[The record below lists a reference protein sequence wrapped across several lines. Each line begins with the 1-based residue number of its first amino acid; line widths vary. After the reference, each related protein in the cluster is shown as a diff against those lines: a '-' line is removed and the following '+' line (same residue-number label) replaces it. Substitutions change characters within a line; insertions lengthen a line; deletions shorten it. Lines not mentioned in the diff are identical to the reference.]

1 MGNAEAF
8 FTIIRVKPGLYS
20 VEISSGRKDAPKDFI
35 RLSDQEILLILQGEK
50 GREILLS
57 KLSDFAKNYYD
68 TNLLLDEIKAELA
81 DLNIQ
86 FENTHSGELPE
97 TRDLQKDILLTVREE
112 VKDET
117 RNISIIGNACLSA
130 FTENPINL
138 AVVAPSSE
146 GKTHLVV
153 QTVKIFPQQ
162 YVWMYR
168 KVSPKTFT
176 RERGIL
182 AVRTIKNGE
191 ETFET
196 EVEDELTGT
205 GRVAVAKYI
214 ALLREKAEQK
224 PRKEDD
230 ERKKAETQKAKD
242 LLRDIEERLYT
253 LIDFHNKIL
262 VFLDRPDPELWG
274 ELLSVLSHDKE
285 YIITSFVEG
294 EGKKYVRKVVFYGW
308 PAVLFCTS
316 KDEDFNWR
324 DLETRFQV
332 IEPVMSAKKY
342 ADAVNHSFNKE
353 YSIAT
358 SDNKR
363 QILTNKIERLI
374 EWMIERRPRVIFPF
388 PPEELPKA
396 ITSEGDVQ
404 RVESGDLMR
413 KLPRLGRHVAMNALW
428 NVSDRVILDNGKN
441 VAVVVSYS
449 DIASLAYL
457 FDDLAF
463 GASLSGMGV
472 AIFEFLTKIIGPAF
486 ESSLSKEQDENASGL
501 RQKVLRDQF
510 ETYVKEHRKTTHL
523 GATAESFTRY
533 MKELEKR
540 GFIKRIEDESDKRGL
555 IVIPTWNEIPRQRS
569 LMEKLKKLITPMKM
583 DDVTIH
589 TYLEKLNFSVFW
601 KGQKLITAA
610 DGNNETENF
619 ESLANE
625 NLWEK
630 VRKLS
635 GFDLN
640 YPPSDVINLPSD
652 SELLSSYK
660 NYIGAPYTDSNEI
673 FYYTGDKQRYTIV
686 QGSVN
691 DILGIYDIDLAPE
704 DILALPRSICSQLQE
719 QKLGKLL
726 DGHRSAKLQGDG
738 IA

>member
-1 MGNAEAF
+1 MTFRNE
-8 FTIIRVKPGLYS
+8 VLKELYKGLNGQS
-20 VEISSGRKDAPKDFI
+20 
-35 RLSDQEILLILQGEK
+35 
-50 GREILLS
+50 
-57 KLSDFAKNYYD
+57 
-68 TNLLLDEIKAELA
+68 
-81 DLNIQ
+81 
-86 FENTHSGELPE
+86 ENTPSGETPE
-97 TRDLQKDILLTVREE
+97 TKDLQKDLLLTVRSE

-117 RNISIIGNACLSA
+117 RNISIIANACLSA
-130 FTENPINL
+130 FTQNPINL

-146 GKTHLVV
+146 GKTNLVV
-153 QTVKIFPQQ
+153 QTVAVFPQQ

-182 AVRTIKNGE
+182 AVRTIRNGE

-205 GRVAVAKYI
+205 GRIAVAKYI
-214 ALLREKAEQK
+214 ALLREKAVQK
-224 PRKEDD
+224 PKKEDD
-230 ERKKAETQKAKD
+230 EEKKAEVERARD
-242 LLRDIEERLYT
+242 LLRDIEGRLYT

-262 VFLDRPDPELWG
+262 VFLDRPESELWN
-274 ELLSVLSHDKE
+274 ELLSVLSHDRE
-285 YIITSFVEG
+285 YIISSFVEG
-294 EGKKYVRKVVFYGW
+294 ESIKYNKKVVFYGW
-308 PAVLFCTS
+308 PAVIFCTS

-332 IEPVMSAKKY
+332 IEPVMSSKKY
-342 ADAVNHSFNKE
+342 ADAINHSFNRE
-353 YSIAT
+353 YSVAT

-363 QILTNKIERLI
+363 QILTNKIERLAK
-374 EWMIERRPRVIFPF
+374 WMIERRPRVIFPF

-428 NVSDRVILDNGKN
+428 NVSERVILDNGN
-441 VAVVVSYS
+441 ETAVVISYA
-449 DIASLAYL
+449 DIAALGYL

-486 ESSLSKEQDENASGL
+486 ESFFSEEQDEDASGL
-501 RQKVLRDQF
+501 RQKALRDQF

-569 LMEKLKKLITPMKM
+569 SMEKLKKLITPMKM

-610 DGNNETENF
+610 DSNNENENF
-619 ESLANE
+619 KNLANE
-625 NLWEK
+625 DLWEK
-630 VRKLS
+630 VRRLS
-635 GFDLN
+635 GFDPY

-652 SELLSSYK
+652 SELLSSCK
-660 NYIGAPYTDSNEI
+660 NYIGAPYTDYNEI

-704 DILALPRSICSQLQE
+704 DILTLPRSICLQFQE
-719 QKLGKLL
+719 QKVGKLL

>member
-1 MGNAEAF
+1 MNFRNE
-8 FTIIRVKPGLYS
+8 VLKKLY
-20 VEISSGRKDAPKDFI
+20 K
-35 RLSDQEILLILQGEK
+35 
-50 GREILLS
+50 
-57 KLSDFAKNYYD
+57 
-68 TNLLLDEIKAELA
+68 
-81 DLNIQ
+81 DLNGQ
-86 FENTHSGELPE
+86 SENTPSGETPE
-97 TRDLQKDILLTVREE
+97 TKDLQKDLLLTVREE

-117 RNISIIGNACLSA
+117 RNISIIANACLSA

-153 QTVKIFPQQ
+153 QTVGVFPQQ

-182 AVRTIKNGE
+182 AVRTIRNGE

-196 EVEDELTGT
+196 EVEDELTRT
-205 GRVAVAKYI
+205 GRIAVAKYI

-230 ERKKAETQKAKD
+230 ERKKAEIERGKD
-242 LLRDIEERLYT
+242 LLRDIEGRLYT

-262 VFLDRPDPELWG
+262 VFLDRPDSELWN
-274 ELLSVLSHDKE
+274 ELLSVLSHDRE
-285 YIITSFVEG
+285 YIISSFVEG
-294 EGKKYVRKVVFYGW
+294 EGKKYNKKVVFYGW
-308 PAVLFCTS
+308 PAVIFCTS
-316 KDEDFNWR
+316 KDEDFNWK

-332 IEPVMSAKKY
+332 IEPVMSSKKY
-342 ADAVNHSFNKE
+342 ADAINHSFNRE

-374 EWMIERRPRVIFPF
+374 EWIIQRKPKVIFPF

-428 NVSDRVILDNGKN
+428 NVSERVILDNGN
-441 VAVVVSYS
+441 ETAVVISYA
-449 DIASLAYL
+449 DIAALGYL

-486 ESSLSKEQDENASGL
+486 ESFFSEEQDEDASGL
-501 RQKVLRDQF
+501 RQKALRDQF

-583 DDVTIH
+583 HDVTIH

-610 DGNNETENF
+610 DSNNENENF
-619 ESLANE
+619 KNLANE

-630 VRKLS
+630 VRRLS
-635 GFDLN
+635 GFDLY

-660 NYIGAPYTDSNEI
+660 NYIGAPYTDYNEI

-704 DILALPRSICSQLQE
+704 DILALPRSICLQFQE
-719 QKLGKLL
+719 QGLGKLL
-726 DGHRSAKLQGDG
+726 DGHRSAKLQGEMTEHD
-738 IA
+738 